1 MPFTAADLA
10 SQLERN
16 AGAMP
21 AMAAAVTALL
31 LAVAAPLAGADD
43 PYRYFTWTVTY
54 GPISPLGTT
63 QQVYYI
69 ASLSPYPPAAC
80 NACLPA
86 VATAIAAAS
95 SS

>member
-1 MPFTAADLA
+1 MPA
-10 SQLERN
+10 
-16 AGAMP
+16 
-21 AMAAAVTALL
+21 AMAAAVLLVLL
-31 LAVAAPLAGADD
+31 LAVAAPPLAGADD

>member
-1 MPFTAADLA
+1 
-10 SQLERN
+10 
-16 AGAMP
+16 MP

-43 PYRYFTWTVTY
+43 PYGYFTWTVTY

>member
-1 MPFTAADLA
+1 
-10 SQLERN
+10 
-16 AGAMP
+16 MP
-21 AMAAAVTALL
+21 AMAALLVLL

-69 ASLSPYPPAAC
+69 ASLAPYPPAAC

>member
-1 MPFTAADLA
+1 
-10 SQLERN
+10 
-16 AGAMP
+16 MP
-21 AMAAAVTALL
+21 AMAALLVLL

-86 VATAIAAAS
+86 VATAIAAS
-95 SS
+95 SSS